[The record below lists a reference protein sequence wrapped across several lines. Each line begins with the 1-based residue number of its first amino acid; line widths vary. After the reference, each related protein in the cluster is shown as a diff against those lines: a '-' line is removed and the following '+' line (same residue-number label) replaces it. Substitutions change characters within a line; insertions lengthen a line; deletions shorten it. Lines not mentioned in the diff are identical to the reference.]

1 MRVDENVQVV
11 VAGAGPAGLMTALA
25 LAGEGHDVIVVDR
38 KEHLG
43 APVRCAEG
51 VGRAA
56 LQNYVTLDPGW
67 VSAVI
72 RSVRLVAP
80 SGDSVEL
87 ASHMDGLVLDRVG
100 FEEDL
105 GRRVVE
111 AGARIRLNTCVTG
124 LHREEGCV
132 CGVRLECNGEDRLVG
147 CSLVVAADGVESRVA
162 RWAGID
168 TALVLKDVE
177 TCAQYLLDDIEVV
190 ENRCDFFFGR
200 EIAPGGYAWVFP
212 KGKRRANVGLGIS
225 GSRVARN
232 WPRKLL
238 DRFVAERFPRGRK
251 IRFTAGGVPVSR
263 SLKKPYAAGLLV
275 VGDAARQS
283 NPLSGGGIIPA
294 LEAGRLAAQTAHQAL
309 SRGDVSERSLSAY
322 GTAWNRSLGRS
333 QKRYYR
339 LKEAVSRL
347 PDSALERTASALS
360 GVDPERLTLFRVFA
374 TALRHHPR
382 LIWDARHL
390 FLPSV

>member
-1 MRVDENVQVV
+1 MRIDERAQVV
-11 VAGAGPAGLMTALA
+11 VAGAGPAGLMAALA
-25 LAGEGHDVIVVDR
+25 LAREGHDVIVADR
-38 KEHLG
+38 KGRVG

-51 VGRAA
+51 VSREA
-56 LQNYVTLDPGW
+56 LENHVTLDPGW

-72 RSVRLVAP
+72 GSVRLVAP
-80 SGDSVEL
+80 SGNSVQL
-87 ASHMDGLVLDRVG
+87 NRHMDGLVLDRVG

-105 GRRVVE
+105 ARQALE
-111 AGARIRLNTCVTG
+111 AGARIHLNTYVAG
-124 LHREEGCV
+124 LLREGGYV
-132 CGVRLECNGEDRLVG
+132 RGVHLERNGENRRVG

-168 TALVLKDVE
+168 TALALKDVE
-177 TCAQYLLDDIEVV
+177 TCAQYLLEDIEVG

-212 KGKRRANVGLGIS
+212 KGRRRANVGLGIS
-225 GSRVARN
+225 GSRAARTS
-232 WPRKLL
+232 PRELL

-251 IRFTAGGVPVSR
+251 IRFAAGGVPVGR

-275 VGDAARQS
+275 VGDAARQA
-283 NPLSGGGIIPA
+283 NPLSGGGIIAA
-294 LEAGRLAAQTAHQAL
+294 LESGRLAAKTAHWAL
-309 SRGDVSERSLSAY
+309 SREDLSERALSAY
-322 GTAWNRSLGRS
+322 GAAWDRSLGRS

-347 PDSALERTASALS
+347 PDSTLERTAGAL
-360 GVDPERLTLFRVFA
+360 GEVDPERLTLFRVFA
-374 TALRHHPR
+374 IALRRHPR

-390 FLPSV
+390 FLPLA